1 MIKTSRYTIWNFL
14 PFSIAIQFTKIANVA
29 WFIVLILNSFPAIR
43 VNSPVVVA
51 VVLSIII
58 FVGVLKEAITDFAR
72 H

>member
-1 MIKTSRYTIWNFL
+1 
-14 PFSIAIQFTKIANVA
+14 
-29 WFIVLILNSFPAIR
+29 VLILNSFPAIR